1 MLLRLKEATRVE
13 RQSCLND
20 QTLPFVTDTSVV
32 INLNASGCADAI
44 LDASL
49 NRFLVVINP
58 PYFSTAWARG

>member
-1 MLLRLKEATRVE
+1 ME

-32 INLNASGCADAI
+32 INLNVSGDAEAT
-44 LDASL
+44 LDVSL

-58 PYFSTAWARG
+58 PYCSAAWAHG